1 MTDWD
6 AGTYHRLSSPQLAWG
21 RTLAEKLAPK
31 SGERILDLGCGTGRL
46 TTELAVS
53 FPDVRFVGA
62 DVSHAMLTEA
72 RRANPGLACVRTDGS
87 ALPFARAFDAVF
99 SAATFHWVPDHAALF
114 RSVHAALRPGGRLVA
129 QCGGGPNLQR
139 LRDRAHVLMDSAE
152 FRRFFND
159 WRDPWVFTGTG
170 ETRADLAEAGF
181 LHVDVSL
188 EPEPTTLPDR
198 AAYSD
203 FISCV
208 CVRHHVDRLPPEER
222 RRFVGAL
229 ADAATD
235 DDPPFTLDYWR
246 LNMSARTR
254 GIR

>member
-6 AGTYHRLSSPQLAWG
+6 AGKYHRLSGPQLAWG
-21 RTLAEKLAPK
+21 RTLAGKLAPK
-31 SGERILDLGCGTGRL
+31 AGERILDLGCGTGRL

-72 RRANPGLACVRTDGS
+72 RRANPGLACVRADGS
-87 ALPFARAFDAVF
+87 VLPFAGAFDAVF
-99 SAATFHWVPDHAALF
+99 SAATFHWIPDHAALF
-114 RSVHAALRPGGRLVA
+114 RNVNAALRPGGRLVA

-139 LRDRAHVLMDSAE
+139 LLDRAHVLMDSAE
-152 FRRFFND
+152 FGRVFDN
-159 WRDPWVFTGTG
+159 WHDPWVFAGTQQ
-170 ETRADLAEAGF
+170 TRADLAETGF
-181 LHVDVSL
+181 VDVDVSL
-188 EPEPTTLPDR
+188 DPEPTTLPDR

-203 FISCV
+203 FVSCV

-229 ADAATD
+229 ADAAAGD
-235 DDPPFTLDYWR
+235 APPFTLDYWR

-254 GIR
+254 GTR